1 MLWGDPSA
9 QLVSLHI
16 ILGIQPR
23 LVLLDPLSVRNW
35 DSLRLIIS
43 SSLPFERRAEAS
55 ERSIDNEMSPA
66 GINGGGIGIEN
77 WLSNHRQPF
86 RPFLRGNLEK
96 AIRYRE
102 KFKMGSSYSSLKV
115 VTPPQK
121 HEREILA
128 SDEEDDEDEDI
139 RPAKRRKTANP
150 DLAPPSTHDLSSRSI
165 SSTSTVASIMEPSSL
180 NHSTSEESPPSRLPT
195 KSQVNKIKPTDF
207 YGLRRT
213 RSDRVRIDSV
223 LKLTKHP
230 VDFQK
235 LLRIQVAS
243 IIQNSSFEETDDGN
257 TSQYSNIKCTLVLL
271 RVSEDG
277 SFTDIYRQPQTG
289 RIRMVSEGRQNDIFP
304 IYLPP
309 FIIPSEVLSQDPNFD
324 GSFDPLQA
332 PNELGKYGVQ
342 FLIEPFRAN
351 RREWLPLSSS
361 SLPHSSRLAKGIFK
375 GELELTDVRQIR
387 CEFLLFEWDSKRST
401 AEIEL
406 LYDGESIETSAS
418 LKLDIQWSLPSHLHK
433 KEEHIEVPKLPTPV
447 PELAPE
453 LSLAQILSP
462 QKATTI
468 DPESPSRGQ
477 RRIRANVPTYNLK
490 ALSAKAQG
498 KKLRAH
504 WARETSETPVTAT
517 DTRESVTYTVSK
529 ANAEAYNIK
538 QTHVVAGFSCPIC
551 NLDTKSMEKLRLH
564 FKTTHFRFTFHV
576 RPKSSFFIEI
586 NKESRKSRE
595 IHPLQNL
602 QLGQVNTLLDMEKY
616 LSGDNS
622 WAEDREGPLNNQWP
636 DSEVLA
642 RLNFKSAS
650 FPSPETSRQTSPEMS
665 NGNHET
671 KEGESATS
679 VPGYIK
685 RQARSPSRTKD
696 KHYVPD
702 SKHGPYPRS
711 AYAPDLKDREFNDYR
726 TRRVLKPGDELP
738 DTDDENDESYLL
750 HKRKWI
756 INDYTDVKDDEK
768 EYFIKWEEFIM
779 AERLTNQSHLPETI
793 TRFVTRNRV
802 WFAENKAR
810 KKEWRKQI
818 ELWVARDNLKV
829 GSIMSYCEKMFERG
843 KKELDEMNSTMNS
856 KSKSTPDV
864 EPVDAEPVMRGPHDC
879 VCGHQVSVWQSN
891 AIQCSGRVSLFIM
904 WLF

>member
-1 MLWGDPSA
+1 
-9 QLVSLHI
+9 
-16 ILGIQPR
+16 
-23 LVLLDPLSVRNW
+23 
-35 DSLRLIIS
+35 
-43 SSLPFERRAEAS
+43 
-55 ERSIDNEMSPA
+55 MSPA

-115 VTPPQK
+115 ITPPQK
-121 HEREILA
+121 HEREVLA
-128 SDEEDDEDEDI
+128 SDEDDDEDEDI
-139 RPAKRRKTANP
+139 RPIKRRKTTNT
-150 DLAPPSTHDLSSRSI
+150 DVAPVSTHDPSSRSI
-165 SSTSTVASIMEPSSL
+165 SSTSTVASIMEPSSF
-180 NHSTSEESPPSRLPT
+180 NRSTSEESPPSRLPS

-207 YGLRRT
+207 YGLKNSKR
-213 RSDRVRIDSV
+213 DRVRIDSV
-223 LKLTKHP
+223 LKLTKTP
-230 VDFQK
+230 VDFRK

-243 IIQNSSFEETDDGN
+243 IIQNSNFEETGDGN

-271 RVSEDG
+271 RISEDG

-289 RIRMVSEGRQNDIFP
+289 RIRMISEGRQNDTFP
-304 IYLPP
+304 IHLPP
-309 FIIPSEVLSQDPNFD
+309 FIIPSEVLSQDPTSGD
-324 GSFDPLQA
+324 SFDQLQA
-332 PNELGKYGVQ
+332 PNKLGKYGVQ

-351 RREWLPLSSS
+351 RRDWLPLALS
-361 SLPHSSRLAKGIFK
+361 SLPRNSRLAKRIFK
-375 GELELTDVRQIR
+375 GESELTDVRQIK
-387 CEFLLFEWDSKRST
+387 CEFLLFDWDSKRST

-418 LKLDIQWSLPSHLHK
+418 LKLDVQWSLPSHLHK

-453 LSLAQILSP
+453 LNLAQILSP
-462 QKATTI
+462 QKAATT

-477 RRIRANVPTYNLK
+477 RRVRANVPTYNLK

-504 WARETSETPVTAT
+504 WARETSETPFTAT
-517 DTRESVTYTVSK
+517 DAGETVTYTVSK

-538 QTHVVAGFSCPIC
+538 QTHVVVGFTCPIC
-551 NLDTKSMEKLRLH
+551 NLDTKSMESLRLH
-564 FKTTHFRFTFHV
+564 FKTTHLRFTFHI
-576 RPKSSFFIEI
+576 RPKSLFFIEI

-595 IHPLQNL
+595 IHPLQSI
-602 QLGQVNTLLDMEKY
+602 QFGQVNTLLDMEKY
-616 LSGDNS
+616 LSGDYS
-622 WAEDREGPLNNQWP
+622 WAQDREGPLNNQWP
-636 DSEVLA
+636 NSEILG
-642 RLNFKSAS
+642 RLNFKTTS
-650 FPSPETSRQTSPEMS
+650 FPSPETSRQTSRQTSPEMS
-665 NGNHET
+665 NNDLDT
-671 KEGESATS
+671 NEGESSAPL
-679 VPGYIK
+679 PGYI
-685 RQARSPSRTKD
+685 RRLALSPARTKD

-702 SKHGPYPRS
+702 IKHGPYPRS
-711 AYAPDLKDREFNDYR
+711 AYAPDVKSREFNDYR

-793 TRFVTRNRV
+793 TRFVARNRV
-802 WFAENKAR
+802 WFAEKKAR

-818 ELWVARDNLKV
+818 ELWVARGDLKV
-829 GSIMSYCEKMFERG
+829 GSVMSCCEKMFEKG
-843 KKELDEMNSTMNS
+843 KKELEEMKPKSNLE
-856 KSKSTPDV
+856 SKSTPDV
-864 EPVDAEPVMRGPHDC
+864 EPADAEPMMRGPHDC

-891 AIQCSGRVSLFIM
+891 AIQCSGRLCVDGDYHRECAEKFGRPVERGN
-904 WLF
+904 WLCDRCHAKASGEQPSGESSNALTNYSQNRILPQRRNM

>member
-1 MLWGDPSA
+1 
-9 QLVSLHI
+9 
-16 ILGIQPR
+16 
-23 LVLLDPLSVRNW
+23 
-35 DSLRLIIS
+35 
-43 SSLPFERRAEAS
+43 
-55 ERSIDNEMSPA
+55 MSPA

-102 KFKMGSSYSSLKV
+102 RFMMGSSYSSLKII
-115 VTPPQK
+115 TPPQK

-139 RPAKRRKTANP
+139 RPIKRRKTTNT
-150 DLAPPSTHDLSSRSI
+150 DLAPVSTHDSSSRSM
-165 SSTSTVASIMEPSSL
+165 SSTSTVASTMEPSSL
-180 NHSTSEESPPSRLPT
+180 NRSTTEESPPPRLPS

-207 YGLRRT
+207 YGLKKS
-213 RSDRVRIDSV
+213 RSDRARIDSV
-223 LKLTKHP
+223 LKLTKTP
-230 VDFQK
+230 VDFRK

-243 IIQNSSFEETDDGN
+243 IIQNSSLEDTDDGN

-271 RVSEDG
+271 RISEDG
-277 SFTDIYRQPQTG
+277 SSTDIYRQPQTG
-289 RIRMVSEGRQNDIFP
+289 RIRMTSEGRQNDTFP
-304 IYLPP
+304 VYLPP
-309 FIIPSEVLSQDPNFD
+309 FIIPSEVLSQDPNSD
-324 GSFDPLQA
+324 DSFDQLKA
-332 PNELGKYGVQ
+332 PNELGKFGVQ
-342 FLIEPFRAN
+342 FIIEPFRAN
-351 RREWLPLSSS
+351 RRDWLPLTFS
-361 SLPHSSRLAKGIFK
+361 SLSHNSRLAKRIFK
-375 GELELTDVRQIR
+375 GESELTNVRQMR
-387 CEFLLFEWDSKRST
+387 CEFQLFDWDSKRST
-401 AEIEL
+401 ADIEL
-406 LYDGESIETSAS
+406 LYDGEIIETSAS
-418 LKLDIQWSLPSHLHK
+418 LNLNIQWSLPSHLHK
-433 KEEHIEVPKLPTPV
+433 KEAHIEVPKLPTPV

-462 QKATTI
+462 QKATTTT

-477 RRIRANVPTYNLK
+477 RRVRANVPTYNLK

-504 WARETSETPVTAT
+504 WARETSETPFTGT
-517 DTRESVTYTVSK
+517 DTGESVTYTVSK

-538 QTHVVAGFSCPIC
+538 QMHVVAGLSCPIC
-551 NLDTKSMEKLRLH
+551 NLDTKSMESLRLH

-586 NKESRKSRE
+586 NKDFQKSRE
-595 IHPLQNL
+595 IHPLQNI
-602 QLGQVNTLLDMEKY
+602 QFGQASTLLDMEKY

-636 DSEVLA
+636 DSEILA
-642 RLNFKSAS
+642 RLNFKTTS
-650 FPSPETSRQTSPEMS
+650 FPSPESSRQSSPETS
-665 NGNHET
+665 NNDLET
-671 KEGESATS
+671 KEGEGSTP
-679 VPGYIK
+679 VPGCIK
-685 RQARSPSRTKD
+685 RLALPPTRTKD

-702 SKHGPYPRS
+702 IKHGPYPRS
-711 AYAPDLKDREFNDYR
+711 AYAPEVQDREFNDYR

-756 INDYTDVKDDEK
+756 INDYTDVQDDEK

-793 TRFVTRNRV
+793 TRFVARNRV
-802 WFAENKAR
+802 WFAEKKAR

-818 ELWVARDNLKV
+818 ELWVARGDLKV
-829 GSIMSYCEKMFERG
+829 GSLMSYCEKMFEQG
-843 KKELDEMNSTMNS
+843 KKELKEMNS
-856 KSKSTPDV
+856 KSNSESKSTS
-864 EPVDAEPVMRGPHDC
+864 DAEPAEVEPMMRGPHDC

-891 AIQCSGRVSLFIM
+891 AIQCSGRLCVDGDYHRECAEKSGRPVERGN
-904 WLF
+904 WLCDRCHAKASGQQPLGESSNALTNYSQNRILQQRRNV